1 MAENERDTDGIRT
14 FGVAIHKKI
23 VLFLCKSLCYWK
35 VFAPTYGSKPLRIN
49 LGNEIVTSSFGV
61 FLSFVFFLLEMNVA
75 FRNTKVFQ
83 IWSCCNIEY
92 TTAISSIC
100 VLLGVV
106 VSISVFAYSFS
117 EKRSC
122 HMASG
127 YIMMIKI
134 KIINYMKKINFG
146 LKKKIQKMEEN
157 MVTISNL
164 YSSEDDEVSEERLF
178 DYLLLHP
185 TGYIDKKNVIM
196 NSAVAEKYY
205 RMGYITKGVGDDF
218 RQQYRL
224 TSFGLSQIELAM
236 SLILLS

>member
-1 MAENERDTDGIRT
+1 MTV
-14 FGVAIHKKI
+14 FGVAINKK
-23 VLFLCKSLCYWK
+23 VVRFLCKLLCCWK
-35 VFAPTYGSKPLRIN
+35 AFTPTHGAKSLRIS
-49 LGNEIVTSSFGV
+49 LRNEIVIDSFGV
-61 FLSFVFFLLEMNVA
+61 SLSLMFFILEMNVA
-75 FRNTKVFQ
+75 FRNIGAFHMG
-83 IWSCCNIEY
+83 SCCNIEY
-92 TTAISSIC
+92 TTAIPSIC
-100 VLLGVV
+100 VLLGLVVV
-106 VSISVFAYSFS
+106 VSAYAYSFS

-122 HMASG
+122 RMVNCH
-127 YIMMIKI
+127 ITMIKI
-134 KIINYMKKINFG
+134 KIINYMKNFNFG

-157 MVTISNL
+157 METISKL
-164 YSSEDDEVSEERLF
+164 YSSEDDEVTEERLF